1 MELRTLRYFV
11 AVAEELH
18 FGRAAR
24 RVNIA
29 QPPLSQQIQKLE
41 DELGARLFERTK
53 RVVKLTS
60 AVESFLIST
69 RLILRQVD
77 SAVAGARGAGV
88 GVVGQLSIGLINAV
102 AFEPHIFRALHTFRE
117 RHPGGL

>member
-102 AFEPHIFRALHTFRE
+102 AFEPHTFRE